1 MADRLHHF
9 RDPCVHCGLRME
21 DVAIGPCLGDRTK
34 AVPMAWKSLGV
45 RWDNVEHFLI
55 QFSDGHFEHR
65 WEHIEADLA
74 YGYLA
79 KARFVPDLKE
89 PNNG

>member
-1 MADRLHHF
+1 
-9 RDPCVHCGLRME
+9 
-21 DVAIGPCLGDRTK
+21 
-34 AVPMAWKSLGV
+34 MAWKSLGV